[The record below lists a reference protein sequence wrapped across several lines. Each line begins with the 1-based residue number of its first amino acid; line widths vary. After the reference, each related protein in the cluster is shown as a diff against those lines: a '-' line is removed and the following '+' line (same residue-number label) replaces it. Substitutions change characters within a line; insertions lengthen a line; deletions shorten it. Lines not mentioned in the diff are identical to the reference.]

1 VKVSA
6 LLASV
11 VAMLASGCEP
21 ASNTST
27 FVVLDN
33 AYAARS
39 QYVIYQAFWQAV
51 PFETPI
57 PPGTSS
63 DAQSTVPA
71 SGSTAYVL
79 VAPGWDPASSTPPTS
94 FVVLESRQ
102 AYGVHVGDTVHIPVS
117 DTSFVGNCAAGN
129 PLPQSEAT
137 FITQLVFPDIFS
149 SYAYD
154 AATCT
159 ATPLGDAGAG

>member
-11 VAMLASGCEP
+11 VATLASGCKP

-33 AYAARS
+33 AYPA
-39 QYVIYQAFWQAV
+39 QGKYVIYQAFWQAV
-51 PFETPI
+51 PFDTPI

-63 DAQSTVPA
+63 DPQNSVPA
-71 SGSTAYVL
+71 SANTAYAI
-79 VAPGWDPASSTPPTS
+79 VAPGWDPTSSTPPTA
-94 FVVLESRQ
+94 FLVLESRQ
-102 AYGVHVGDTVHIPVS
+102 GYGVHVGDTVHIPVS
-117 DTSFVGNCAAGN
+117 DVTFVGNCAAGN
-129 PLPQSEAT
+129 PLSQSEAT
-137 FITQLVFPDIFS
+137 FITQFVFPDIFA

-159 ATPLGDAGAG
+159 TAPIGDAGAG